1 MTLDLE
7 TSPAATRNL
16 TTAERLAAYRQ
27 NKPDPDLEETLFQ
40 HARYLMIS
48 SSRPGN
54 MPANLQGL
62 WNTCNNPPWRC
73 DYHTDLNVEMNYWF
87 VDQENHGH

>member
-1 MTLDLE
+1 M
-7 TSPAATRNL
+7 
-16 TTAERLAAYRQ
+16 Y
-27 NKPDPDLEETLFQ
+27 Q

-62 WNTCNNPPWRC
+62 WNPYNNPPWRS
-73 DYHTDLNVEMNYWF
+73 DYHTDVNVEMNYWF
-87 VDQENHGH
+87 VASRTTSVPPRHWAWTPSIVRKWPL